1 MESKKV
7 IILGAGFGGLWALR
21 RLAGTPLDVLII
33 DRHNYHT
40 FFPLLYQV
48 GAAELTPGEIAEPV
62 RNIAR
67 GNANVRFFMAEVEQ
81 VDINARTVRAGGVT
95 FPYDYLVLAI
105 GSSSV
110 FYGIPGAVE
119 FSYPLKGMDQ
129 ALTIRNH
136 ILECF
141 ERAGR
146 ETEPQRVEQLLTF
159 AIAGGGPTG
168 VEYAGALSEL
178 IRGPL
183 AKDYPALKGKAR
195 IELFEAGKELLSGYS
210 ASLTGYA
217 ARRLEKM
224 GVRVHLNTA
233 VVEVTR
239 DSVRV
244 KDGPTL
250 PTQTV
255 IWTAGVAASTQG
267 RDWRLP
273 VDRHGQVKVLPTLQ
287 APEHPEVYVAG
298 DLAYVEDKGRP
309 LPMLAQPAI
318 QEGAHAARN
327 ILRQANGQEPVP
339 FHYKNLGTLAVIGRN
354 AAVADIFGLQLSG
367 FIAWVIW
374 VGVHITN
381 LIGFRNRAVVLI
393 NWAADYFFFEKDIR
407 LILPTCLE
415 EMQMVETQH
424 P

>member
-1 MESKKV
+1 MEEKKV
-7 IILGAGFGGLWALR
+7 IILGAGFAGLWAAR
-21 RLAGTPLDVLII
+21 HLAGTPLDVLFV

-48 GAAELTPGEIAEPV
+48 GAAELTPGEIAGPIH
-62 RNIAR
+62 NFTR
-67 GNANVRFFMAEVEQ
+67 GKPNVHFLKAEIEA
-81 VDINARTVRAGGVT
+81 VDFDVRTVRAGGST
-95 FPYDYLVLAI
+95 FSYNYLVVGI

-110 FYGIPGAVE
+110 YYGIPGAVE
-119 FSYPLKGMDQ
+119 NSYPLKSVDH

-141 ERAGR
+141 ERAAY
-146 ETEPQRVEQLLTF
+146 EKEPRRIEQLLTF

-183 AKDYPALKGKAR
+183 AKDYPSLKGKAR
-195 IELFEAGKELLSGYS
+195 IVLFEAGKSLLSGYPS
-210 ASLTGYA
+210 SLTNYA
-217 ARRLEKM
+217 VRRLEKM
-224 GVRVHLNTA
+224 GVQVHLNTA

-239 DSVRV
+239 DSVRL
-244 KDGPTL
+244 KDGLDL

-255 IWTAGVAASTQG
+255 IWTAGVAGSTLAG
-267 RDWRLP
+267 EWGLP

-287 APEHPEVYVAG
+287 APGHPEVYVAG
-298 DLAYVEDKGRP
+298 DLACVEEKGHP
-309 LPMLAQPAI
+309 LPMLAQPAL

-327 ILRQANGQEPVP
+327 ILRQARGQEPAP
-339 FHYKNLGTLAVIGRN
+339 FPYKDLGTLAVIGRN
-354 AAVADIFGLQLSG
+354 AAVAQILGLHLSG
-367 FIAWVIW
+367 FFAWLIW
-374 VGVHITN
+374 VGVHIVN

-393 NWAADYFFFEKDIR
+393 NWAADYLFFEKDIR
-407 LILPTCLE
+407 LILPACLE
-415 EMQMVETQH
+415 ETEVVQAQH